1 SASFMQV
8 FTDNTLAAQLVL
20 PLIGRTEDLSLFFF
34 KKKLTSKYLRP
45 AGRTQKKSSY
55 IFMQLLLSRV
65 EDRGRWDR
73 PFGR

>member
-34 KKKLTSKYLRP
+34 LKKNSPPSICALP
-45 AGRTQKKSSY
+45 GAHKKSAPD
-55 IFMQLLLSRV
+55 LSNALFFY
-65 EDRGRWDR
+65 G
-73 PFGR
+73 